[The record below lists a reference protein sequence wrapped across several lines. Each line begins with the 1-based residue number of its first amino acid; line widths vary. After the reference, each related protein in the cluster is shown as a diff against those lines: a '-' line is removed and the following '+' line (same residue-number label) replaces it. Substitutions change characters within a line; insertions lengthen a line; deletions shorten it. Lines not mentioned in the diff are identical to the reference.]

1 MPKTAEIKPIFQAWY
16 RPMCLYALH
25 YLGDPDAAE
34 DVVQEV
40 FISLWHQD
48 GPIGNVKAWLHTAV
62 RNRCIDQLRRG
73 RNIEQPF
80 PRDLDGPISDEDAFD
95 RSAVE
100 ARLWAA
106 VEALPEKRRQC
117 LVMAK
122 RDGMSYREIADE
134 LGLKENTVRNHIAR
148 ALETLRENRHQIS
161 DLIFLFF

>member
-1 MPKTAEIKPIFQAWY
+1 MPKITVIKSIFQAWY

-25 YLGDPDAAE
+25 YLGDLDAAE

-40 FISLWHQD
+40 FISLWNQD

-62 RNRCIDQLRRG
+62 RNRCIDQLRRSKTK
-73 RNIEQPF
+73 ELPL
-80 PRDLDGPISDEDAFD
+80 PCDLDGPISDEEAFD

-117 LVMAK
+117 LIMAK

-134 LGLKENTVRNHIAR
+134 LGLSENTVRNHIAR
-148 ALETLRENRHQIS
+148 ALETLRQDRRQIS
-161 DLIFLFF
+161 GLFFFFF